1 MQLQKSGYS
10 SNQLIANLAL
20 GVFDGIDSALWCYAF
35 SAIIFSH
42 LLSPFLPL
50 GLIIILVGW
59 AALSIAVALTSK
71 VPVHM
76 VNIDEQA
83 VVIIGAIAVL
93 MMETMGE
100 AAASAHGLAT
110 ILAIMSLVSLS
121 VSLGFFLCARFQLAR
136 LLELLPYPVICGFMA
151 GIAWLLLDAGVSV
164 ALDAPISFDLPA
176 TLSQGDHMAQFLVCV
191 AAGLFLC
198 LFTARIEKAWALPV
212 ASSSI
217 VFLFYLWTFL
227 AGTDY
232 ASLRADG
239 WMFDVQLSE
248 QGIGGLLAS
257 LSFAHIDVG
266 FIVSVIPQILTVV
279 FLTMLAA
286 SMNLSAMTALN
297 VTVRVNSSDEMKG
310 MSGGNLICGLI
321 ASPPGF
327 SDAPASILY
336 RGFGASTRWMPLA
349 SSCVCLAVAL
359 GGNWLVSYTPKVLI
373 AATIFLFAFQLF
385 YDWMYANVRSFSALD
400 YAIVCIIL
408 VTVVVL
414 GFMQGIMI
422 GIILTV
428 LIFVLRYSLINAI
441 QNMYTLSEHR
451 SSVERSAKSNLILNQ
466 HGAEVVVFTLR
477 GFLFFG
483 TANTIRD
490 SIRAQIENGSQHSVL
505 IDLHRVTGID
515 ISAMNSLVQIRQIC
529 EAQKVQLYYVC
540 NVDDIANKLAELKAV
555 SFDDESS
562 NIYTNTDIALE
573 QLEESILA
581 NYADQTISG
590 SIRDYLEQ
598 LLDQPGQIT
607 TLMACLERKTFAS
620 GEHLFHQGDIDD
632 GLYVIESG
640 TMSAVI
646 ELPDQP
652 AQRLKKF
659 IPGAVV
665 GELSAYTDEKTR
677 TASVIANSPAVV
689 YHLNPDKLTDKA
701 ILHALIARV
710 VGIRIDYM
718 NRRLMREMT

>member
-1 MQLQKSGYS
+1 MQLQKSGFS
-10 SNQLIANLAL
+10 GNQLIANLAL

-50 GLIIILVGW
+50 GLIIILGGW
-59 AALSIAVALTSK
+59 AALSIIIALTSK
-71 VPVHM
+71 APIHM

-93 MMETMGE
+93 MMESMGA
-100 AAASAHGLAT
+100 AAASPRGLAT
-110 ILAIMSLVSLS
+110 ILAIMSLVSLT

-164 ALDAPISFDLPA
+164 ALDAPISVNLPA
-176 TLSQGDHMAQFLVCV
+176 ILSQDNRMAQFLVCV
-191 AAGLFLC
+191 AGGLFLC

-212 ASSSI
+212 ASTSI
-217 VFLFYLWTFL
+217 VIVFYLWSL
-227 AGTDY
+227 LDGTDY
-232 ASLRADG
+232 ASLRANG
-239 WMFDVQLSE
+239 WMFDVQLPQ

-257 LSFAHIDVG
+257 LSFAHIDVE
-266 FIVSVIPQILTVV
+266 FIISVIPQMLTVV

-297 VTVRVNSSDEMKG
+297 VSANMNSADEMQG
-310 MSGGNLICGLI
+310 ISGGNLVCGLI

-327 SDAPASILY
+327 TDAPASILY
-336 RGFGASTRWMPLA
+336 SGFGATTRWMPLA
-349 SSCVCLAVAL
+349 SSCVCLAVAF
-359 GGNWLVSYTPKVLI
+359 GGNWLISYTPKVLI

-408 VTVVVL
+408 ITVIWL
-414 GFMQGIMI
+414 GFMQGILI

-441 QNMYTLSEHR
+441 QNLYTLGDHR
-451 SSVERSAKSNLILNQ
+451 SSVERSAESNLLLNQ

-490 SIRAQIENGSQHSVL
+490 SIRAQIESGNHRAVL

-529 EAQKVQLYYVC
+529 KAQQVQLYYVC
-540 NVDDIANKLAELKAV
+540 NVDDMRSKLLELKAV
-555 SFDDESS
+555 LLDDGGG
-562 NIYTNTDIALE
+562 IFADTDMALE

-581 NYADQTISG
+581 NYSDQTAGG

-598 LLDQPGQIT
+598 LIDQPEQIT
-607 TLMACLERKTFAS
+607 TLLDCLERKTFAR
-620 GEHLFHQGDIDD
+620 GEYLFRQGDVDD

-640 TMSAVI
+640 SMSAII

-659 IPGAVV
+659 IPGALV

-677 TASVIANSPAVV
+677 TASVIANSPTVA
-689 YHLNPDKLTDKA
+689 YHLDPDRLTDKA
-701 ILHALIARV
+701 ILHELIARV
-710 VGIRIDYM
+710 IGIRIDYM
-718 NRRLMREMT
+718 NRRLMREMI